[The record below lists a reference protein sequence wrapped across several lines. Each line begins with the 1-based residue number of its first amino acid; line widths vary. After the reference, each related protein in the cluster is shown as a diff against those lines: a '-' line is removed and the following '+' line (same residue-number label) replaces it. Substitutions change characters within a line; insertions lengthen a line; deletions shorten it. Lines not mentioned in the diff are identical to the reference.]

1 MNTNRTARK
10 IKDVNSHQILWEVLP
25 RIDGHKYVITSVSN
39 VQFTGPETYMFAADE
54 KGNIINWG
62 ELPGSYRG
70 ELNHQKCFENL
81 DYKIHE

>member
-10 IKDVNSHQILWEVLP
+10 IKDVNNHQILWEVLP
-25 RIDGHKYVITSVSN
+25 RIEGNKYVITSVSN

>member
-10 IKDVNSHQILWEVLP
+10 IKDVNNHQILWEVLP
-25 RIDGHKYVITSVSN
+25 RIEGNKYVITSTSN

-70 ELNHQKCFENL
+70 ELNHQKCFENIN
-81 DYKIHE
+81 YQIHE

>member
-10 IKDVNSHQILWEVLP
+10 IKNVNSHQILWEVLP
-25 RIDGHKYVITSVSN
+25 RIEGYKFVITSTSK

-54 KGNIINWG
+54 KGNIIDWG

-70 ELNHQKCFENL
+70 ELNHEKCFEEIG
-81 DYKIHE
+81 YKIDE